1 MKSVKVSYKEVVG
14 YKIMSEPMRSFTRQ
28 PLNIDDIVV
37 YLKDGCKF
45 IGQITGLD
53 TKVKIRRLSP
63 PNTFVTP
70 EETQD
75 YGEVNVSPD
84 DVVDIIISRYD
95 VSMAKTLAQANNLI
109 RKYEAELEAMRR
121 FIYEY
126 GLEFELDK
134 GKNMKGINK
143 I

>member
-1 MKSVKVSYKEVVG
+1 
-14 YKIMSEPMRSFTRQ
+14 MSEPIKSFAWQ
-28 PLNIDDIVV
+28 ILNIDDIVV

-45 IGQITGLD
+45 IGQITEFID

-70 EETQD
+70 DKTQD
-75 YGEVNVSPD
+75 YGEVSVNPD

-95 VSMAKTLAQANNLI
+95 RDMAERLAQANNLI
-109 RKYEAELEAMRR
+109 RKYEAELEAMRK
-121 FIYEY
+121 FIHKH

-134 GKNMKGINK
+134 GKNIKGINK
-143 I
+143 L

>member
-1 MKSVKVSYKEVVG
+1 MN
-14 YKIMSEPMRSFTRQ
+14 EPIRSFTWE

-45 IGQITGLD
+45 IGQIVGFVD

-70 EETQD
+70 DKTQD
-75 YGEVNVSPD
+75 YGEVDVSPD

-95 VSMAKTLAQANNLI
+95 VSMSETLAQANNLI
-109 RKYEAELEAMRR
+109 RKYETELEAMRK
-121 FIYEY
+121 FIHKH

-143 I
+143 L

>member
-1 MKSVKVSYKEVVG
+1 
-14 YKIMSEPMRSFTRQ
+14 MSEPIRSFTWQ

-45 IGQITGLD
+45 IGQIVGFVN
-53 TKVKIRRLSP
+53 TKVKVCRLSP

>member
-1 MKSVKVSYKEVVG
+1 
-14 YKIMSEPMRSFTRQ
+14 MSEPIRGFAWQ
-28 PLNIDDIVV
+28 ILNIDDVVV

-45 IGQITGLD
+45 IGQIVGFVN
-53 TKVKIRRLSP
+53 TKVKVCRLSP

-109 RKYEAELEAMRR
+109 RKYETELEAMRR

>member
-1 MKSVKVSYKEVVG
+1 
-14 YKIMSEPMRSFTRQ
+14 MSEPIRNFTKQ

-45 IGQITGLD
+45 IGQIIGFAD

-70 EETQD
+70 DKTQD
-75 YGEVNVSPD
+75 YGEVSVNPD

-95 VSMAKTLAQANNLI
+95 RDMAERLAQANNLI
-109 RKYEAELEAMRR
+109 RKYEAELEAMRK
-121 FIYEY
+121 FIHKH

-134 GKNMKGINK
+134 GKNIKGINK
-143 I
+143 L

>member
-1 MKSVKVSYKEVVG
+1 MN
-14 YKIMSEPMRSFTRQ
+14 EPMRSFTWQ
-28 PLNIDDIVV
+28 PLNIDDVVV

-45 IGQITGLD
+45 IGQIVGFVN
-53 TKVKIRRLSP
+53 TKVKVCRLSP

>member
-1 MKSVKVSYKEVVG
+1 MNKP
-14 YKIMSEPMRSFTRQ
+14 IRSFTWQ
-28 PLNIDDIVV
+28 ILNIDDIVV

-45 IGQITGLD
+45 IGQIIGLD

-70 EETQD
+70 DKTQD
-75 YGEVNVSPD
+75 YGEVSVSPD

-95 VSMAKTLAQANNLI
+95 KDMLAQIYNL
-109 RKYEAELEAMRR
+109 EAELDIIRR

-126 GLEFELDK
+126 GLESELASTLTLH
-134 GKNMKGINK
+134 
-143 I
+143 

>member
-1 MKSVKVSYKEVVG
+1 
-14 YKIMSEPMRSFTRQ
+14 MSEPIRSFAWQ

-45 IGQITGLD
+45 IGQITEFID

-70 EETQD
+70 DKTQD
-75 YGEVNVSPD
+75 YGEVSVNPD
-84 DVVDIIISRYD
+84 DVVDIIISRCD
-95 VSMAKTLAQANNLI
+95 VSMAETLAQANNLI
-109 RKYEAELEAMRR
+109 YKYEIELEAMRR

-126 GLEFELDK
+126 GLESELTSTLRLH
-134 GKNMKGINK
+134 
-143 I
+143 

>member
-1 MKSVKVSYKEVVG
+1 MNK
-14 YKIMSEPMRSFTRQ
+14 PMRSFTWQ
-28 PLNIDDIVV
+28 ILNIDDIVV

-70 EETQD
+70 DKTQD

-95 VSMAKTLAQANNLI
+95 KDMLAQIYNL
-109 RKYEAELEAMRR
+109 EAELDIMRR

-126 GLEFELDK
+126 GLESEFASTLTLH
-134 GKNMKGINK
+134 
-143 I
+143 

>member
-1 MKSVKVSYKEVVG
+1 MNKP
-14 YKIMSEPMRSFTRQ
+14 IRSFTRQ
-28 PLNIDDIVV
+28 LLNIDDIVV

-45 IGQITGLD
+45 IGQIVGFVD

-70 EETQD
+70 DKTQD
-75 YGEVNVSPD
+75 YGEVSVSPD

-95 VSMAKTLAQANNLI
+95 VSMAETLAQVNKLVY
-109 RKYEAELEAMRR
+109 KYETELEFMRK
-121 FIYEY
+121 IIQKH

-143 I
+143 L

>member
-1 MKSVKVSYKEVVG
+1 MN
-14 YKIMSEPMRSFTRQ
+14 EPIRSFTWQ

-45 IGQITGLD
+45 IGQITEFID

-70 EETQD
+70 DKTQD
-75 YGEVNVSPD
+75 YGEVSVSPD

-95 VSMAKTLAQANNLI
+95 KDMLAHIHNL
-109 RKYEAELEAMRR
+109 EAELDVMRR

-126 GLEFELDK
+126 GLESELASTLTLH
-134 GKNMKGINK
+134 
-143 I
+143 

>member
-1 MKSVKVSYKEVVG
+1 MN
-14 YKIMSEPMRSFTRQ
+14 EPIRSFTWQ
-28 PLNIDDIVV
+28 ILNIDDIVV

-45 IGQITGLD
+45 IGEITEFID

-70 EETQD
+70 NETQD
-75 YGEVNVSPD
+75 YGEVSVNPD
-84 DVVDIIISRYD
+84 DVVNIIISKYD
-95 VSMAKTLAQANNLI
+95 RDMAKRLAQANNLI
-109 RKYEAELEAMRR
+109 RKYEAELEAMRK
-121 FIYEY
+121 FIHKH

-143 I
+143 L